1 MELEEIVS
9 RLEFLE
15 SERRSEKT
23 ALDKLS
29 KSVSEL
35 DGVISG
41 LRTEVK
47 ELSSQVAQLSSVTD
61 RFAQVDEGLSKIRI
75 DFNRAIEKSEKQSI
89 DREQE
94 VEKLRS
100 ADLDAIQKALAES
113 KKGISVIQSFRK
125 ELKNR
130 ADEEY
135 RLSRSIE
142 ETQMKLADTLKQ
154 NEEIRQSLTLL
165 EATQRQESK
174 MTADALGE
182 LSAMRKRTDELRGKN
197 DFLAES
203 IRKLDTRF
211 NDYRAEESERKQSL
225 LGLVEK
231 QNIQQVERD
240 RTWKEWQTRFTTID
254 EEAKKFE
261 KELQSLDITLKSL
274 KKSQSTFEEVNQKF
288 DRKINELTEMQRLSD
303 EKFRQEWLGFK
314 AEDQKRWT
322 NYTISQEEMLHETNR
337 QVENMVDRLAKLEDA
352 TQELQDALTS
362 FSTDSQQKLQK
373 IMDTASDWIDSHKRI
388 LGLKK

>member
-1 MELEEIVS
+1 
-9 RLEFLE
+9 
-15 SERRSEKT
+15 
-23 ALDKLS
+23 
-29 KSVSEL
+29 
-35 DGVISG
+35 
-41 LRTEVK
+41 
-47 ELSSQVAQLSSVTD
+47 
-61 RFAQVDEGLSKIRI
+61 
-75 DFNRAIEKSEKQSI
+75 
-89 DREQE
+89 
-94 VEKLRS
+94 
-100 ADLDAIQKALAES
+100 
-113 KKGISVIQSFRK
+113 
-125 ELKNR
+125 
-130 ADEEY
+130 
-135 RLSRSIE
+135 
-142 ETQMKLADTLKQ
+142 
-154 NEEIRQSLTLL
+154 
-165 EATQRQESK
+165 
-174 MTADALGE
+174 
-182 LSAMRKRTDELRGKN
+182 
-197 DFLAES
+197 
-203 IRKLDTRF
+203 LDTRF